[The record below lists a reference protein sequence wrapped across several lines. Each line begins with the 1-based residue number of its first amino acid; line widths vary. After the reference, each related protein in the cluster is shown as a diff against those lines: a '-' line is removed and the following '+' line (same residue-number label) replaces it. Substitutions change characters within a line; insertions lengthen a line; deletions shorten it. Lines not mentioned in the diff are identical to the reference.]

1 MVNTLPYPT
10 YKLQPHRMNMKMS
23 HSVLIVDDE
32 PMARMLLRLM
42 LVRAGYEVQEAADG
56 YEALAKLQEQ
66 TPSLIILDVM
76 MPGIDG
82 FKVCQNIRQ
91 QPETVNTPVI
101 MLSAKSDINSVNKG
115 LVSGATKYLT
125 KPVSPESL
133 TRYVKELLTE
143 SNSHQPE
150 K

>member
-1 MVNTLPYPT
+1 MVSTLPYPT
-10 YKLQPHRMNMKMS
+10 YKLQPNRMNMNMS

-66 TPSLIILDVM
+66 TPALIILDVM

-82 FKVCQNIRQ
+82 FKVCQTIRQ
-91 QPETVNTPVI
+91 QPETINTPVI

-133 TRYVKELLTE
+133 TRHVKELLAE